1 MQTLLLQPL
10 TDVDYTQE
18 LVPDQIC
25 ISVRSIKSVCDASW
39 FHFYQ
44 IFLMRERYLI
54 HRMSEQEVLREQHVS

>member
-54 HRMSEQEVLREQHVS
+54 RRMSEQEVLREQHVS